1 MSSHAYFIKEL
12 KNLALDY
19 MNLYFYDKDLYSG
32 GSISTRLLK
41 SPEYISAVLN
51 TLMTEGTDEAW
62 GVLGSP
68 TKEEIKKVEQGLGI
82 FKNTEHIISILNQCA
97 DVEVPKCFAPGILL
111 MHLELCEGVK
121 TI

>member
-1 MSSHAYFIKEL
+1 MSDPVYFIKEL
-12 KNLALDY
+12 KNLASDY
-19 MNLYFYDKDLYSG
+19 MSFYFYNRELYSG
-32 GSISTRLLK
+32 GPISTQLLK

-51 TLMTEGTDEAW
+51 TLMIDGTDGAW

-68 TKEEIKKVEQGLGI
+68 TKQEIKKVERGMGI
-82 FKNTEHIISILNQCA
+82 FQNTEHIISILRQCA
-97 DVEVPKCFAPGILL
+97 EAEVPKCFAPGILL